1 METFVLLEA
10 VLYRF
15 RDLLG
20 SQNFALFCAYVWGV
34 ITCRGPHTVS
44 EIYQASGCETQ
55 YWSLIKFLSR
65 GKWDWQAVCGRLIWV
80 ILSYLPVR
88 CTQTGLP
95 QWVYIYDHTHASRR
109 GRSSLDYTFS
119 EIIGIVREIPISLS
133 FIGDTSLQA
142 LVSWG

>member
-20 SQNFALFCAYVWGV
+20 SQNFALFCAYLPVRVARTQTGVWGV

-44 EIYQASGCETQ
+44 EIYQASRCETQ

-65 GKWDWQAVCGRLIWV
+65 GKWDWQAVCLPAATPRGAGRWPVDLGHPV
-80 ILSYLPVR
+80 LPACALHADR
-88 CTQTGLP
+88 SAPMGL
-95 QWVYIYDHTHASRR
+95 H
-109 GRSSLDYTFS
+109 L
-119 EIIGIVREIPISLS
+119 
-133 FIGDTSLQA
+133 
-142 LVSWG
+142 